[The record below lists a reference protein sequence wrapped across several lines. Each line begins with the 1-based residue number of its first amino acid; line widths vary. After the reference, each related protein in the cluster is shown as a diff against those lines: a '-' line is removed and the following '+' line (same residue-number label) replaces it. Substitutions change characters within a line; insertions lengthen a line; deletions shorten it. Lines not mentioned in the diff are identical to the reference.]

1 MIGALY
7 WQDGLSLGKI
17 AARLGCS
24 AGRVGSAMRAAG
36 IPRRDAHDR
45 SVRPGP
51 WWVTRDEL
59 TVLYVDRALTAREV
73 AAELGCDPA
82 WVSAALRRY
91 RIARLVD
98 PVRLYV
104 ERATLTRLYVTER
117 LDDPQIAARY
127 GVPPWRVTR
136 RRRELDVHRP
146 RTRHPDT
153 PTPDLPAAVADEHL
167 ADPTGDPALAALHR
181 DPEIAAWLR
190 RHHIPR
196 HPATPAGGAAGPG
209 PAELTRP
216 LLQRAYQHIG
226 LSAPQIGSLTGRA
239 TPQVI
244 HALHTP
250 GIPVHGDGATSP
262 WQHRRNASRRANRR
276 RLIQRS
282 LPSNSAGLTAA
293 RCRGPGR
300 PMSHVGMHPR
310 HDEDGARRDLEEIER
325 DAAQGDTGE

>member
-1 MIGALY
+1 
-7 WQDGLSLGKI
+7 
-17 AARLGCS
+17 
-24 AGRVGSAMRAAG
+24 MRAAG

-91 RIARLVD
+91 RIARPVD
-98 PVRLYV
+98 PVRLDV

-196 HPATPAGGAAGPG
+196 HPCHPF
-209 PAELTRP
+209 
-216 LLQRAYQHIG
+216 
-226 LSAPQIGSLTGRA
+226 
-239 TPQVI
+239 
-244 HALHTP
+244 
-250 GIPVHGDGATSP
+250 
-262 WQHRRNASRRANRR
+262 RR
-276 RLIQRS
+276 RRGS
-282 LPSNSAGLTAA
+282 
-293 RCRGPGR
+293 GPGR
-300 PMSHVGMHPR
+300 TDPAAAPAGLPAHRAVRPTNRVAHRPGHPAGHPRPAHPR
-310 HDEDGARRDLEEIER
+310 HPRPRRRCHLPLAAPPQRVPPGQPAPVDPAVAPIELGRSDCGPLPGAGTADVTRRDASTARRGR
-325 DAAQGDTGE
+325 GTARS

>member
-17 AARLGCS
+17 AARPGCS

-82 WVSAALRRY
+82 RVTAALRRY

-196 HPATPAGGAAGPG
+196 HPATPAGGVAGPG

-244 HALHTP
+244 P
-250 GIPVHGDGATSP
+250 
-262 WQHRRNASRRANRR
+262 
-276 RLIQRS
+276 
-282 LPSNSAGLTAA
+282 
-293 RCRGPGR
+293 R
-300 PMSHVGMHPR
+300 PAHPR
-310 HDEDGARRDLEEIER
+310 HPRPRRRCHLPLAAPPQRVPPGQPAPVDPAVAPIELGRSDRGPLPGAGTADVTRRDASTARRGR
-325 DAAQGDTGE
+325 GTARS